1 MLVKWTADSIWLY
14 FQFPAKG
21 TTNSWP
27 YFMINVF
34 VSECLGV
41 SNSCRKTLHPP
52 LFTRPGGRFHQTL
65 LAKKKETGA
74 EHLAKILP
82 FNSTNR
88 TASQCNIKFQLK
100 IMWHL
105 PNLCAFAKRHSPKKL
120 LILCARKC
128 WWNRPQVEEKRDSL
142 NPEEGP
148 KTLILFI

>member
-1 MLVKWTADSIWLY
+1 MLAKWTADSIWLY

-41 SNSCRKTLHPP
+41 S
-52 LFTRPGGRFHQTL
+52 
-65 LAKKKETGA
+65 
-74 EHLAKILP
+74 ILVEKL
-82 FNSTNR
+82 SIR
-88 TASQCNIKFQLK
+88 LC
-100 IMWHL
+100 L
-105 PNLCAFAKRHSPKKL
+105 PVP
-120 LILCARKC
+120 
-128 WWNRPQVEEKRDSL
+128 VEEKGDSL